1 MSTDTPMRANVTIG
15 SSIFDIERR
24 TELHGAREHTI
35 WSSPQF
41 PEVYVKGIAA
51 TINRSTGT
59 LLLTLEC
66 RFHRWVLAEFNTH
79 RVFSRNS
86 ASSRAIPV
94 PRRLEDVKTSP
105 AEPIVWASE
114 QKGMQ
119 GGNELGESARM
130 AAERLWRNAAAD
142 AARSAEALA
151 ELGVHKS
158 IVNRLLEPFLYHT
171 AIVTSTEWSGFMQ
184 QRSSRQAQ
192 PEIHLPGA
200 LVAEA
205 YGYYHEVPSA
215 AATAKPGMW
224 HMPYIDFETDSA
236 LLLKYM
242 TDTRESEGRLGPTR
256 NSVLQSLARV
266 SAARCA
272 RVSYET
278 HDGVRD
284 ISKDLELYDKLVGA
298 APMHASPLEHVA
310 MAVTHEQINAWPGN
324 LTGFAQLRHFVEAGI
339 NPFGGR

>member
-24 TELHGAREHTI
+24 AELHGEREHMI

-94 PRRLEDVKTSP
+94 ARRLEDVQTSP

-171 AIVTSTEWSGFMQ
+171 AIVTSTEWSGFIQ

-192 PEIHLPGA
+192 PEIHLLGA

-205 YGYYHEVPSA
+205 YEYYREVPSA
-215 AATAKPGMW
+215 AAPANPGMW

-236 LLLKYM
+236 LLLKYL
-242 TDTRESEGRLGPTR
+242 SLVSV
-256 NSVLQSLARV
+256 SVLQSLARV